1 MFYKRYDGK
10 LMIAHGIKPKEKKKE
25 TREEKA
31 KRLEREFWQ
40 SEKGIAKMLLMI
52 IFIKRISQ
60 YN

>member
-31 KRLEREFWQ
+31 KRLEREF
-40 SEKGIAKMLLMI
+40 
-52 IFIKRISQ
+52 
-60 YN
+60 